1 MLSEDHGREP
11 GRTVS
16 KDTKGQ
22 SAQAAASIRDSV
34 DMICGIIWIL
44 RSPGINERIIK
55 PQV

>member
-34 DMICGIIWIL
+34 DMTCGIIWIL
-44 RSPGINERIIK
+44 RSPGIDERIIK